1 MTYEIGPAERAG
13 PVTVVPF
20 PKYLDASGAADMSD
34 QIRAALRDGATV
46 LVADMSATS
55 WCDRAGLD
63 ALIRAYQLA
72 AVSQAELRLVVT
84 GASVGRLVAGAG
96 LDRLVPVFGS
106 VEAAV
111 AVPGPDGNAAF
122 DSAAAQ
128 ACVLPWPARPQAG
141 QANGSGHAVPNA
153 ALLLQLIDTLDDGIM
168 LADEGRIVLASR
180 RLTAMFGYQEGELT
194 GQPVETLVPAERR
207 DEHRKDRAA
216 YARAPVSR
224 PMGGR
229 ARLAGVRKDGGTLPV
244 TITLS
249 PVPTAAGHFV
259 LAVVRDATRVQRLG
273 DLASL
278 VEAAAADRD
287 HRSDALLDRVVSSLL
302 HVGLSL
308 QAAADQPADVARQR
322 ITDALARLDDVIH
335 EIRDHLFRSRRS
347 GGAGDSQ

>member
-1 MTYEIGPAERAG
+1 MTDDIGSADWAS
-13 PVTVVPF
+13 PVAVVAAPEN
-20 PKYLDASGAADMSD
+20 LDASAAAGISD
-34 QIRAALRDGATV
+34 QIRAALRDGAAV

-63 ALIRAYQLA
+63 ALTRAYQLA

-84 GASVGRLVAGAG
+84 GAAVGRLVAEAG

-111 AVPGPDGNAAF
+111 AAPGPDGNAVP
-122 DSAAAQ
+122 DGAALQ
-128 ACVLPWPARPQAG
+128 AAVLPAPARPQAG
-141 QANGSGHAVPNA
+141 QASESQLAAPSG
-153 ALLLQLIDTLDDGIM
+153 ALLRQLIDTLDDGIM
-168 LADEGRIVLASR
+168 LAEDDMIVLASR
-180 RLTAMFGYQEGELT
+180 RLTAMFGYQYGELA
-194 GQPVETLVPAERR
+194 GQLVETLVPVERR

-216 YARAPVSR
+216 YSRAPVSR

-229 ARLAGVRKDGGTLPV
+229 ARLAGVLKKGGTLPV

-249 PVPTAAGHFV
+249 PVPTVGGHFV
-259 LAVVRDATRVQRLG
+259 LAVVRDATRLQRWG

-278 VEAAAADRD
+278 VGAAAADREQ
-287 HRSDALLDRVVSSLL
+287 RSDALLDRVSTSLL

-322 ITDALARLDDVIH
+322 ITDALGRLDDVIH
-335 EIRDHLFRSRRS
+335 EIRTHLFRSRR
-347 GGAGDSQ
+347 